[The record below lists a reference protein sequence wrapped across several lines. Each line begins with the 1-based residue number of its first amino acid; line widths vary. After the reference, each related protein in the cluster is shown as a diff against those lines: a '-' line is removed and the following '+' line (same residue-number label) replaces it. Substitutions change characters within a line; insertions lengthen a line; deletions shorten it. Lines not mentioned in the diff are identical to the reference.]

1 MFKNIQF
8 KIILIF
14 FLIGILIIS
23 GLGVFFLNS
32 LDNLNMQIQNGQVNR
47 LGRNNR
53 QHKYNRNKYRCS
65 ISYFWDY
72 IFSSRSTNSNISIKI
87 CNLST

>member
-23 GLGVFFLNS
+23 GLGVVFLNS
-32 LDNLNMQIQNGQVNR
+32 LDNLNMQIQSGQVNR
-47 LGRNNR
+47 IRRNN
-53 QHKYNRNKYRCS
+53 
-65 ISYFWDY
+65 
-72 IFSSRSTNSNISIKI
+72 
-87 CNLST
+87 